1 MNTLAMWS
9 RLTPRLGI
17 GLVLATNLQPLA
29 VIAIGQ
35 NIENI
40 TAHNKAKK
48 NPRQIGEP
56 RVGESLCFP
65 IAYLPLLPFP
75 GGLGL

>member
-1 MNTLAMWS
+1 MWS

-17 GLVLATNLQPLA
+17 GLVFAENLQPFA

-40 TAHNKAKK
+40 TGIK
-48 NPRQIGEP
+48 NPRQFGEP
-56 RVGESLCFP
+56 RAGESLCFP